1 MSLKLQNDR
10 RAATGSRRWFSKTLI
25 AGYVVLGLV
34 LWQTVQVVG
43 GGELSFKHSAKPQT
57 GSTKLHSDR
66 DAPSRKNR
74 PTKEPVA
81 AFFERAKRG
90 MTEEEIR
97 GMIADFE
104 AIGSMPDQYE
114 LDAWSDYAEKQKD
127 WYVKGLAEGLSLTS
141 EQNREARTILTQ
153 DLDDKISKIKSAT
166 VEINP
171 LVVVGLIIQMN
182 LSERLRF
189 GDFSSWGVCNLS
201 EEQIRLTYKRTL
213 EDKYAA
219 RRKQEIENGSHST
232 SCHTL
237 HVLVMHDALTGE
249 YVDYPPPSPRDL
261 GCTLLGT
268 VSGGIID
275 VTNTFPLTP
284 DQKIADHRDD
294 LLAQAKLL
302 HPAQLRMA
310 LLMNPGVVVTLKH
323 QLDNPRK

>member
-34 LWQTVQVVG
+34 LWQAVQVVG

-90 MTEEEIR
+90 MTEQEIR
-97 GMIADFE
+97 GMIADYE
-104 AIGSMPDQYE
+104 AIGPMPTSGYSVDSLE
-114 LDAWSDYAEKQKD
+114 HKKKFNEWHFKALSEA
-127 WYVKGLAEGLSLTS
+127 LSLS
-141 EQNREARTILTQ
+141 AEQKRDVWNSLNPVHYNKPL
-153 DLDDKISKIKSAT
+153 DLKFIPADEIPIFDPSKQH
-166 VEINP
+166 
-171 LVVVGLIIQMN
+171 LVRNYYYGNSYV
-182 LSERLRF
+182 
-189 GDFSSWGVCNLS
+189 DSWLHCNLTDD
-201 EEQIRLTYKRTL
+201 QVKLTYKKSLEARYEARRE
-213 EDKYAA
+213 EDK
-219 RRKQEIENGSHST
+219 KSGSI
-232 SCHTL
+232 SCHQERL
-237 HVLVMHDALTGE
+237 LMMHDSATGDF
-249 YVDYPPPSPRDL
+249 VNYPPPSPLDL
-261 GCTLLGT
+261 ACKIHGS

-275 VTNTFPLTP
+275 ITNTFPLTP
-284 DQKIADHRDD
+284 DQKLADHRDD